1 MYIVLIIL
9 ALIGFTAIA
18 LGINNLWRVPDW
30 ILEPFL
36 VVVFIVV
43 CTLLVIGVW
52 A

>member
-1 MYIVLIIL
+1 MNIFLVIL
-9 ALIGFTAIA
+9 TLIGLIAIVI
-18 LGINNLWRVPDW
+18 GVNNLWRLPDW